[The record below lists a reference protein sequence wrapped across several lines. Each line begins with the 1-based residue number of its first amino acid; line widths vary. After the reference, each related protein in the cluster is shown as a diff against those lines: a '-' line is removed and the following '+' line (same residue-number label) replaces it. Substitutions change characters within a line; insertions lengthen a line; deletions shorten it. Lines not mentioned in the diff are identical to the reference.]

1 MSESVLMCNQADNL
15 QSKSTL
21 EENKVAMEKS
31 QYTVKKINKT
41 EHDNF
46 AQEDIL
52 GIHHVTA
59 IASDPQKNIDFYTQ
73 VLGLRLVKLTINFD
87 DPTTYHLYFGDEI
100 GRPGTILTFFPWPN
114 APKGNR
120 GTGQVIATSFL
131 IPKSSV
137 GYWLDRLKSQKVP
150 GQGPTKRFGDT
161 EEVLTLYD
169 PDGLELELV
178 ANRSAEDRT
187 LHVWKEGPISI
198 EHAIRG
204 FYSVTL
210 LEVGYEHTAHVLTNE
225 LGFKLV
231 GQDGSRF
238 RFQISEAKEDDADGR
253 NKNTKGEHHGSN
265 IVDILCLP
273 NAQYGMI
280 GVGTVHHV
288 AWRTPSDEQQKMLRA
303 KIFKAGLNA
312 TPVIDRTYFHSV
324 YFREPGGVL
333 FEIATNPPGFA
344 TDEKVEEL
352 GTHLMLPPWLES
364 VRKDLERVLQPVHL
378 PHKKEKGQE
387 QVLSKKNNNDLII
400 RGIKAKNVQE

>member
-1 MSESVLMCNQADNL
+1 MDL
-15 QSKSTL
+15 QSKNTL

-31 QYTVKKINKT
+31 QYTIKKINST
-41 EHDNF
+41 EQDNLT
-46 AQEDIL
+46 QQDIL

-73 VLGLRLVKLTINFD
+73 ILGLRLAKLTVNFD

-114 APKGNR
+114 APKGHR
-120 GTGQVIATSFL
+120 GTGQAIATSFL
-131 IPKSSV
+131 IPKRSTD
-137 GYWLDRLKSQKVP
+137 YWLDRLKSQKVP
-150 GQGPTKRFGDT
+150 VQGPTKRFNDT

-178 ANRSAEDRT
+178 ANRSAEERT
-187 LHVWKEGPISI
+187 HHVWKEGSIPID
-198 EHAIRG
+198 HAIRG

-210 LEVGYEHTAHVLTNE
+210 SEVGYEHTAHVLTSE
-225 LGFKLV
+225 LGFKFI
-231 GQDGSRF
+231 GQDGNRF
-238 RFQISEAKEDDADGR
+238 RFQISEGKGNDASGG
-253 NKNTKGEHHGSN
+253 NKNIKEEHHGSD

-273 NAQYGMI
+273 NAHYGMI
-280 GVGTVHHV
+280 GVGTIHHV

-303 KIFKAGLNA
+303 KIVKAGLNA

-344 TDEKVEEL
+344 TDEKTEEL

-364 VRKDLERVLQPVHL
+364 VRKDLERVLPPVHL

-387 QVLSKKNNNDLII
+387 QVLSEK
-400 RGIKAKNVQE
+400 Q

>member
-1 MSESVLMCNQADNL
+1 
-15 QSKSTL
+15 
-21 EENKVAMEKS
+21 MEKS
-31 QYTVKKINKT
+31 HYTFKNVNST
-41 EHDNF
+41 EHNDF
-46 AQEDIL
+46 VQEDIL

-114 APKGNR
+114 APKGHR

-131 IPKSSV
+131 IPAHSID
-137 GYWLDRLKSQKVP
+137 YWLDRLKSQKVP
-150 GQGPTKRFGDT
+150 VQGPTKRFSDT
-161 EEVLTLYD
+161 EEVLTVYD

-178 ANRSAEDRT
+178 ANRSAEERI
-187 LHVWKEGPISI
+187 LHVWKEGPIPI

-210 LEVGYEHTAHVLTNE
+210 SEVGYEYERTAHVLTNE
-225 LGFKLV
+225 LGFKFI

-238 RFQISEAKEDDADGR
+238 RFQISGSKDDAAGMK
-253 NKNTKGEHHGSN
+253 KNTKGGHHGSN
-265 IVDILCLP
+265 IVDIFCLP
-273 NAQYGMI
+273 NAQYGML

-288 AWRTPSDEQQKMLRA
+288 AWRTPSDEQQKMLRV
-303 KIFKAGLNA
+303 KIVKDGLNA
-312 TPVIDRTYFHSV
+312 TPVIDRIYFHSV

-333 FEIATNPPGFA
+333 FEIATNPPGF
-344 TDEKVEEL
+344 TIDEKVEEL

-364 VRKDLERVLQPVHL
+364 VRKDLERVLPQVHL

-387 QVLSKKNNNDLII
+387 QALIE
-400 RGIKAKNVQE
+400 K

>member
-1 MSESVLMCNQADNL
+1 
-15 QSKSTL
+15 
-21 EENKVAMEKS
+21 MEKS
-31 QYTVKKINKT
+31 QYTGKKIKSS
-41 EHDNF
+41 EHNSF
-46 AQEDIL
+46 TQKDIL

-73 VLGLRLVKLTINFD
+73 ILGLRLVKLTVNFD

-100 GRPGTILTFFPWPN
+100 GCPGTILTFFPWPN
-114 APKGNR
+114 APKGHR

-131 IPKSSV
+131 IPEHSTD
-137 GYWLDRLKSQKVP
+137 YWLDRLKSQKVP
-150 GQGPTKRFGDT
+150 VQGPTMRFGDT

-178 ANRSAEDRT
+178 ANRSAEQRT
-187 LHVWKEGPISI
+187 LHVWKEGPIPI

-210 LEVGYEHTAHVLTNE
+210 SEVRYEYTARVLTNE

-231 GQDGSRF
+231 AQDGSRF
-238 RFQISEAKEDDADGR
+238 RFQISGAKEDDIAAGR

-265 IVDILCLP
+265 IVDILCMP
-273 NAQYGMI
+273 NTQYGMV

-303 KIFKAGLNA
+303 KIVKAGLNA
-312 TPVIDRTYFHSV
+312 TPVIDRVYFHSV

-344 TDEKVEEL
+344 TDEMVEEL
-352 GTHLMLPPWLES
+352 GTHLMLPHWLES
-364 VRKDLERVLQPVHL
+364 VRKDLERVLPPVHL
-378 PHKKEKGQE
+378 PHNREKGQE
-387 QVLSKKNNNDLII
+387 QVLSDKQQRFSNKGN
-400 RGIKAKNVQE
+400 